1 MNVFT
6 FLMRKNPR
14 PTITTALHSL
24 PVKKAKVC
32 RSGKNEK
39 AGALL
44 IINNLREASRL
55 RHGGQER
62 AANALVA
69 LSFPEKITEIK
80 YFQRLC
86 TDTGKAAANELFIGD
101 GHRASGNILAFIRRP
116 EMREA
121 LKHLSLSELVQPRT
135 KRLQAIELMIT
146 SFIHFVSVCLA
157 TRGSR
162 SSENQNALDAALASW
177 VDEAIFD
184 QRLGRE
190 VGRILDQNWK
200 ALRRGVT
207 AHVQLASSKSWVRA
221 CKAEYLSQLGTASKI
236 YPPSPHLFGYGQ
248 HDNCTSHNIV
258 TASFLPPR
266 FSLKNHHFY
275 H

>member
-6 FLMRKNPR
+6 FLMRTNPR
-14 PTITTALHSL
+14 PTITTALPSF

-44 IINNLREASRL
+44 INNLREASRL

-69 LSFPEKITEIK
+69 LSFPEKITETK
-80 YFQRLC
+80 HFKRLC
-86 TDTGKAAANELFIGD
+86 TDTDKAAAKELFTRD
-101 GHRASGNILAFIRRP
+101 GHRASGNILAFVRRP

-135 KRLQAIELMIT
+135 KRLQAIELMIK

-157 TRGSR
+157 TKGSR

-190 VGRILDQNWK
+190 VGRILGQNWK
-200 ALRRGVT
+200 ALRRGAT
-207 AHVQLASSKSWVRA
+207 AHVQLANSKSWVRA
-221 CKAEYLSQLGTASKI
+221 CKAEYRSQLGTASKI
-236 YPPSPHLFGYGQ
+236 YITDFLHSSKASTLTMETKEKF
-248 HDNCTSHNIV
+248 
-258 TASFLPPR
+258 SFL
-266 FSLKNHHFY
+266 SLLTRKAA
-275 H
+275 